1 MPQLHQACLATLY
14 HQPKQATYLKHPT
27 AKNRGMADYS
37 ELDRREGSSA
47 IRSLR
52 HRRQDYSVKANLFLG
67 RQVEDSLVLHSPKL
81 LAYLALRTLEGTQD
95 LEVLA
100 LEQPVDFSAV
110 LNRQCSQPICS
121 TPPLLQPRLDSALQH
136 KLDLA
141 IQYKLGL
148 ALEQQGLGRLAPPP
162 QTASAPT
169 PTEIRQEVGF
179 SEDFNSHRMNLNHLS
194 SLALYRGRRRL
205 SLRFSARQT
214 QLQHKDRPYSP
225 ASEALL
231 NRRPNLLHHRSRH
244 L

>member
-14 HQPKQATYLKHPT
+14 HQRKQATYLKHPT

-37 ELDRREGSSA
+37 ELGRRGGSSA

-110 LNRQCSQPICS
+110 LNRQCSQPVCS
-121 TPPLLQPRLDSALQH
+121 TTPPLQPR
-136 KLDLA
+136 LDLA

-148 ALEQQGLGRLAPPP
+148 ALEQPELGHLAPPS

-179 SEDFNSHRMNLNHLS
+179 SEDFNSHRMNLSHLS
-194 SLALYRGRRRL
+194 SLALHRGRRRL

-214 QLQHKDRPYSP
+214 QPQHKDRPYSP

-231 NRRPNLLHHRSRH
+231 NRRPNLLHHCSRH

>member
-37 ELDRREGSSA
+37 ELGRRGGSSA

-121 TPPLLQPRLDSALQH
+121 TPPPPRLDSALQH
-136 KLDLA
+136 NLDLA
-141 IQYKLGL
+141 IQYKPGL
-148 ALEQQGLGRLAPPP
+148 ALEQQELGHLAPPS

-179 SEDFNSHRMNLNHLS
+179 SEDFNSHRMNLSHLS
-194 SLALYRGRRRL
+194 SLALHRGRQRL

-214 QLQHKDRPYSP
+214 QPQHKDRPYSP

-231 NRRPNLLHHRSRH
+231 NRRPNLLHHCSRH